1 MKIYFTIAGTKHHY
15 GQEFM
20 EKDMK
25 VRLEKEP
32 DNEYDTEAVKV
43 MMDGLGLVGYVAN
56 SPYTVLGESYSAGR
70 LYDKIG
76 DTAEGTIL
84 YVLDKGVLCFLE
96 TGDTR
101 PGGMI
106 GITPAGFR
114 LWKKRW
120 LCLAGLKQNTSELP
134 TE

>member
-32 DNEYDTEAVKV
+32 DNEYDAEAIKV
-43 MMDGLGLVGYVAN
+43 MMEGLGHVGYVAN

-96 TGDTR
+96 VED
-101 PGGMI
+101 
-106 GITPAGFR
+106 A
-114 LWKKRW
+114 
-120 LCLAGLKQNTSELP
+120 
-134 TE
+134 

>member
-32 DNEYDTEAVKV
+32 DNWHDREAVRVV
-43 MMDGLGLVGYVAN
+43 MKGLGKIGYVAN
-56 SPYTVLGESYSAGR
+56 SPYTVIGESYSAGR

-76 DTAEGTIL
+76 DTAKGKV
-84 YVLDKGVLCFLE
+84 VLVTDKGALCRIVKEKEKDSAPEKGGEKAE
-96 TGDTR
+96 TENAEG
-101 PGGMI
+101 
-106 GITPAGFR
+106 AE
-114 LWKKRW
+114 
-120 LCLAGLKQNTSELP
+120 N
-134 TE
+134 

>member
-1 MKIYFTIAGTKHHY
+1 MKIYFTIAGTKYHF
-15 GQEFM
+15 GQDFM

-32 DNEYDTEAVKV
+32 DNEWDREAIKV

-76 DTAEGTIL
+76 ETAEGTIL
-84 YVLDKGVLCFLE
+84 YVTDKGVLCFLE
-96 TGDTR
+96 
-101 PGGMI
+101 
-106 GITPAGFR
+106 AE
-114 LWKKRW
+114 
-120 LCLAGLKQNTSELP
+120 ELFDA
-134 TE
+134 EC